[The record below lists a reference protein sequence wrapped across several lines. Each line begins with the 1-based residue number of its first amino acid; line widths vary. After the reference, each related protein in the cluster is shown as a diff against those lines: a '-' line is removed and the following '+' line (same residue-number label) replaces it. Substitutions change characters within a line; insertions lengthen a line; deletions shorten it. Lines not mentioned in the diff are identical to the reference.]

1 MPKFHKFSD
10 FSYTMI
16 VLAGTLK
23 PTLIPWSIEND
34 VPHYYRITSLF
45 EGSYINKPV
54 GNLYDEFLHT

>member
-1 MPKFHKFSD
+1 
-10 FSYTMI
+10 MI

-45 EGSYINKPV
+45 EGSYIKTLSRLDDANNGKV
-54 GNLYDEFLHT
+54 YFVIVRGV